1 MFVVPLSVVCRK
13 FWPLVLALA
22 SALMLLLLLWL
33 VLVLWFVLPEL
44 FLFECCWL
52 LSPRYLLRLREA
64 KLGRI
69 MPLSEA
75 AKYCGI
81 TPQAV
86 HYHVKMGNITP
97 VPNSNPMCVYQSDL
111 EWLKVKNKKPKQIR
125 YEKD

>member
-1 MFVVPLSVVCRK
+1 MESELKFRK
-13 FWPLVLALA
+13 EVIN
-22 SALMLLLLLWL
+22 LLEIA
-33 VLVLWFVLPEL
+33 VEEL
-44 FLFECCWL
+44 KHLNG
-52 LSPRYLLRLREA
+52 RYKEINEEVERLREA

-81 TPQAV
+81 TPQAI